1 MLLPG
6 LTGWAG
12 SGTGRWL
19 GTVTTMAPSSGS
31 LGRRAVFLDID
42 GTYAHHGEVP
52 PAHAA
57 AVRRAREA
65 GHLVF
70 LCTGRPKS
78 MVPSRILEAGFDG
91 FVGGAGAYV
100 EVGGKVLADVRFPPA
115 VAART
120 VEVLL
125 EHDVAFL
132 LEAAECL
139 WGPPGVGARV
149 ARHLEP
155 HLSGDEPTQPLDLLD
170 SLRMTEDLSRVTF
183 GKVSCVQSPT
193 PIPELAGLIGP
204 EVAALPSSIP
214 DLGAESGELYL
225 VGVHKAVGM
234 RLVVAA
240 LGVDA
245 ASVVAVGDGL
255 NDLEMLDEAAVGVAV
270 EGAHPSVL
278 AVADRLAAG
287 PKHGGLATL
296 FADLGLF

>member
-1 MLLPG
+1 
-6 LTGWAG
+6 
-12 SGTGRWL
+12 
-19 GTVTTMAPSSGS
+19 MAPSSGS

-42 GTYAHHGEVP
+42 GTYADHGEVP

-78 MVPSRILEAGFDG
+78 MVPPRMLEAGFDG

-100 EVGGKVLADVRFPPA
+100 EVDGRVLADVRFPPA

-132 LEAAECL
+132 LEATEGL
-139 WGPPGVGARV
+139 WGPPGVDERV

-155 HLSGDEPTQPLDLLD
+155 HLRGGETKPRPFDLLD
-170 SLRMTEDLSRVTF
+170 NLRMTDDLSNASF
-183 GKVSCVQSPT
+183 GKVSCVESPT
-193 PIPELAGLIGP
+193 LIPELARLIGP

-214 DLGAESGELYL
+214 DLGAAAGELYL
-225 VGVHKAVGM
+225 VGVHKAIGM

-240 LGVDA
+240 LGVDPA
-245 ASVVAVGDGL
+245 TVVAVGDGL
-255 NDLEMLDEAAVGVAV
+255 NDVEMIDEAAVGVAI
-270 EGAHPSVL
+270 EGAHPRVL
-278 AVADRLAAG
+278 AVADRVAAG
-287 PKHGGLATL
+287 PRHGGLATL
-296 FADLGLF
+296 FAELGLF

>member
-1 MLLPG
+1 
-6 LTGWAG
+6 
-12 SGTGRWL
+12 
-19 GTVTTMAPSSGS
+19 MAPSSGS

-42 GTYAHHGEVP
+42 GTYADHGEVP

-78 MVPSRILEAGFDG
+78 MVPLRMLEAGFDG

-100 EVGGKVLADVRFPPA
+100 EVDGQVLADVRFPPA

-132 LEAAECL
+132 LEATEGL
-139 WGPPGVGARV
+139 WGPPGVDERV

-155 HLSGDEPTQPLDLLD
+155 HLRGGDPTKPRPLDLLD
-170 SLRMTEDLSRVTF
+170 SLRMTDDLSDASF
-183 GKVSCVQSPT
+183 GKVSCVESPT
-193 PIPELAGLIGP
+193 PITELAELIGP

-214 DLGAESGELYL
+214 DLGAAAGELYL
-225 VGVHKAVGM
+225 VGVHKAIGM
-234 RLVVAA
+234 RLVVSA
-240 LGVDA
+240 LGVDPA
-245 ASVVAVGDGL
+245 TVVAVGDGL
-255 NDLEMLDEAAVGVAV
+255 NDLEMLDEAAVGVAI
-270 EGAHPSVL
+270 EGAHPRVL
-278 AVADRLAAG
+278 AVADRVAAG
-287 PKHGGLATL
+287 PQHGGLATL

>member
-1 MLLPG
+1 
-6 LTGWAG
+6 
-12 SGTGRWL
+12 
-19 GTVTTMAPSSGS
+19 MAPSSGS

-42 GTYAHHGEVP
+42 GTYADHGEVP

-78 MVPSRILEAGFDG
+78 MVPPRMLEAGFDG

-100 EVGGKVLADVRFPPA
+100 EVDGRVLADVRFPPA

-132 LEAAECL
+132 LEATEGL
-139 WGPPGVGARV
+139 WGPPGVDERV

-155 HLSGDEPTQPLDLLD
+155 HLRGGETKPRPFDLLD
-170 SLRMTEDLSRVTF
+170 NLRMTDDLSNASF
-183 GKVSCVQSPT
+183 GKVSCVESPT
-193 PIPELAGLIGP
+193 LIPELAELIGP

-214 DLGAESGELYL
+214 DLGAAAGELYL

-234 RLVVAA
+234 RLVVST
-240 LGVDA
+240 LGVDPA
-245 ASVVAVGDGL
+245 TVVAVGDGL
-255 NDLEMLDEAAVGVAV
+255 NDLEMIDEAGVGVAI
-270 EGAHPSVL
+270 EGAHPRVL
-278 AVADRLAAG
+278 AVADRVAAG
-287 PKHGGLATL
+287 PRDSGLATL

>member
-1 MLLPG
+1 
-6 LTGWAG
+6 
-12 SGTGRWL
+12 
-19 GTVTTMAPSSGS
+19 MAPSSGS
-31 LGRRAVFLDID
+31 PRPRAVFLDID
-42 GTYAHHGEVP
+42 GTYADHGEVP

-57 AVRRAREA
+57 AVRQARAA

-78 MVPSRILEAGFDG
+78 MVPPRILEAGFDG

-100 EVGGKVLADVRFPPA
+100 EVDGQVLADVRFPPA

-132 LEAAECL
+132 LEATEGL
-139 WGPPGVGARV
+139 WGPPGVDVRV

-155 HLSGDEPTQPLDLLD
+155 HLRSEDPAQSRPFDLLD
-170 SLRMTEDLSRVTF
+170 NLRMTDDLSDASF
-183 GKVSCVQSPT
+183 GKVSCVESPT
-193 PIPELAGLIGP
+193 LIPELAELIGP

-214 DLGAESGELYL
+214 DLGSAAGELYL

-234 RLVVAA
+234 RLVVSS
-240 LGVDA
+240 LGVDPA
-245 ASVVAVGDGL
+245 TVVAVGDGL
-255 NDLEMLDEAAVGVAV
+255 NDLEMIDEAGVGVAI
-270 EGAHPSVL
+270 EGAHPRVL
-278 AVADRLAAG
+278 AVADRVAAG
-287 PKHGGLATL
+287 PRDSGLATL

>member
-1 MLLPG
+1 
-6 LTGWAG
+6 
-12 SGTGRWL
+12 
-19 GTVTTMAPSSGS
+19 MAPSSGS

-42 GTYAHHGEVP
+42 GTYADHGEVP

-78 MVPSRILEAGFDG
+78 MVPPRILEAGFDG

-100 EVGGKVLADVRFPPA
+100 EVDGRVLADVRFPPA

-132 LEAAECL
+132 LEATEGL
-139 WGPPGVGARV
+139 WGPPGVDERV

-155 HLSGDEPTQPLDLLD
+155 HLRGGETKPRPFDLLD
-170 SLRMTEDLSRVTF
+170 NLRMTDDLSNASF
-183 GKVSCVQSPT
+183 GKVSCVESPT
-193 PIPELAGLIGP
+193 LIPELARLIGP

-214 DLGAESGELYL
+214 DLGAAAGELYL
-225 VGVHKAVGM
+225 VGVHKAIGM

-240 LGVDA
+240 LGVDPA
-245 ASVVAVGDGL
+245 TVVAVGDGL
-255 NDLEMLDEAAVGVAV
+255 NDVEMIDEAAVGVAI
-270 EGAHPSVL
+270 EGAHPRVL
-278 AVADRLAAG
+278 AVADRVAAG
-287 PKHGGLATL
+287 PRHGGLATL
-296 FADLGLF
+296 FAELGLF

>member
-1 MLLPG
+1 
-6 LTGWAG
+6 
-12 SGTGRWL
+12 
-19 GTVTTMAPSSGS
+19 MAPSSGS

-42 GTYAHHGEVP
+42 GTYADHGEVP

-78 MVPSRILEAGFDG
+78 MVPPRILEAGFDG

-100 EVGGKVLADVRFPPA
+100 EVDGRVLADVRFPPA

-132 LEAAECL
+132 LEATEGL
-139 WGPPGVGARV
+139 WGPPGVDERV

-155 HLSGDEPTQPLDLLD
+155 HLRGGETKPRPFDLLD
-170 SLRMTEDLSRVTF
+170 NLRMTDDLSDASF
-183 GKVSCVQSPT
+183 GKVSCVESPT
-193 PIPELAGLIGP
+193 LIPELARLIGP

-214 DLGAESGELYL
+214 DLGAAAGELYL
-225 VGVHKAVGM
+225 VGVHKAIGM

-240 LGVDA
+240 LGVDPA
-245 ASVVAVGDGL
+245 TVVAVGDGL
-255 NDLEMLDEAAVGVAV
+255 NDVEMIDEAAVGVAI
-270 EGAHPSVL
+270 EGAHPRVL
-278 AVADRLAAG
+278 AVADRVAAG
-287 PKHGGLATL
+287 PRHGGLATL
-296 FADLGLF
+296 FAELGLF

>member
-1 MLLPG
+1 
-6 LTGWAG
+6 
-12 SGTGRWL
+12 
-19 GTVTTMAPSSGS
+19 MAPSSGS

-42 GTYAHHGEVP
+42 GTYADHGEVP

-78 MVPSRILEAGFDG
+78 MVPPRILEAGFDG

-100 EVGGKVLADVRFPPA
+100 EVDGRVLADVRFPPA

-132 LEAAECL
+132 LEATEGL
-139 WGPPGVGARV
+139 WGPPGVDERV

-155 HLSGDEPTQPLDLLD
+155 HLRGGETKPRPFDLLD
-170 SLRMTEDLSRVTF
+170 NLRMTDDLSNASF
-183 GKVSCVQSPT
+183 GKVSCVESPT
-193 PIPELAGLIGP
+193 LIPELARLIGP

-214 DLGAESGELYL
+214 DLGAAAGELYL
-225 VGVHKAVGM
+225 VGVHKAIGM

-240 LGVDA
+240 LGVDPA
-245 ASVVAVGDGL
+245 TVVAVGDGL
-255 NDLEMLDEAAVGVAV
+255 NDLEMIDEAAVGVAI
-270 EGAHPSVL
+270 EGAHPRVL
-278 AVADRLAAG
+278 AVADRVAAG
-287 PKHGGLATL
+287 PRHGGLATL
-296 FADLGLF
+296 FAELGLF

>member
-1 MLLPG
+1 
-6 LTGWAG
+6 
-12 SGTGRWL
+12 
-19 GTVTTMAPSSGS
+19 MAPSSGS
-31 LGRRAVFLDID
+31 LGRRALFIDID
-42 GTYAHHGEVP
+42 GTYADHGEVP

-78 MVPSRILEAGFDG
+78 MVPPRILEAGFDG

-100 EVGGKVLADVRFPPA
+100 EVGGRVLADVRFPPA

-120 VEVLL
+120 LEVLL

-132 LEAAECL
+132 LEATEGL
-139 WGPPGVGARV
+139 WGPPGVDARV

-155 HLSGDEPTQPLDLLD
+155 HLRGGDPTRPRPLDLLD
-170 SLRMTEDLSRVTF
+170 SLEMAEDLSGVTF
-183 GKVSCVQSPT
+183 GKVSCVESPA

-214 DLGAESGELYL
+214 DLGAAAGELYL
-225 VGVHKAVGM
+225 VGVHKAIGM

-240 LGVDA
+240 LGVDP

-255 NDLEMLDEAAVGVAV
+255 NDLEMLDEAAVGVAI
-270 EGAHPSVL
+270 EGAHPRVL
-278 AVADRLAAG
+278 AVADRIAAG
-287 PKHGGLATL
+287 PGHGGLAAL
-296 FADLGLF
+296 FAELGLF